1 MTYFSKVMQQRLFSK
16 LFITKISL
24 YNLCVLKPAF
34 VLLFLSDVQPLNSL
48 KKLAVTN
55 NMCDWFMANKVN

>member
-1 MTYFSKVMQQRLFSK
+1 MTYFSKVMEQK
-16 LFITKISL
+16 TDLFITKISL

-34 VLLFLSDVQPLNSL
+34 VLLFLSDVQTLNSL